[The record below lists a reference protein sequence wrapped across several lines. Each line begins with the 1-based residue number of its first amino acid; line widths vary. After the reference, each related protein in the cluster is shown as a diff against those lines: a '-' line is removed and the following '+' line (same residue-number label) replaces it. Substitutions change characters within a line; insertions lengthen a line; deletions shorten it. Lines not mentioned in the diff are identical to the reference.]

1 MRMIYLPKDSSDF
14 QYYSSILGTNVAGA
28 LTKSGNNGAKQS
40 NSFHTYDVTQV
51 ASTAAEWIEGVIPT
65 NIPLVKTAAGA
76 SEAAK
81 IDFAMDCDMIV
92 IYWKGLQ
99 ASPVADLRI
108 DLTRK
113 FNGFPL
119 SNYREILDLVKPKKL
134 FDPKKTIDVVCELQD
149 AVPQLAGHT
158 VK

>member
-1 MRMIYLPKDSSDF
+1 MEAPKVD
-14 QYYSSILGTNVAGA
+14 Y
-28 LTKSGNNGAKQS
+28 
-40 NSFHTYDVTQV
+40 
-51 ASTAAEWIEGVIPT
+51 
-65 NIPLVKTAAGA
+65 
-76 SEAAK
+76 
-81 IDFAMDCDMIV
+81 AMDCDMIV
-92 IYWKGLQ
+92 IYWKGMQ
-99 ASPVADLRI
+99 SSAAADLRI

-158 VK
+158 VKQMDRISDQIQEFLPNIGHLYNEGMLKEGTSLDGFASQLQGGVGTTGQSGFIPGSIY